1 VFLCFSYTQAA
12 PCSITDPGAAR
23 NKRVSVSWGSTRWWL
38 DAPLVGTKSRYLN
51 EKTTPKKGPSD
62 GKKGLAYAICARKGA
77 RPYGCCQEVHRS
89 TQARKGRCPC

>member
-38 DAPLVGTKSRYLN
+38 DAPLL
-51 EKTTPKKGPSD
+51 KKISI
-62 GKKGLAYAICARKGA
+62 L
-77 RPYGCCQEVHRS
+77 E
-89 TQARKGRCPC
+89 